1 MARIPMGNGG
11 QAQIARAPVRQ
22 IQPEGMATARAVEG
36 LGATGAQIGLDQ
48 MAAQTRLDRV
58 EMLRQQEVAEAAT
71 RARDSTLL
79 HGTEDSLRDLSDDI
93 NRRVMTGELPKGDA
107 LKTWETESKKRV
119 DESLPNFSDAARG
132 SLQPRLMGKAGDLGR
147 AVRVTVEKRDRDD
160 ITADLTTGLEQ
171 LQRQYTTDPQ
181 RAEASMNALM
191 DTIGPFSNY
200 SATDREKLRQGWKE
214 QAQFTQGY
222 EAVSAGK
229 NDPAALAKAEQLLDT
244 LGDLDPQKRAVL
256 GDRIA
261 GYRLRMEQQAELRAQ
276 RADRAAEARMRQ
288 AQAEFE
294 TFQGLADKGTKLEPD
309 YIDRVV
315 AATAGTPY
323 QQGVRA
329 LAQMAKD
336 NGGLAAQPLAVQQAT
351 LDAID
356 AQIATNGRTP
366 ELDRRRQQVAKVAE
380 GAAADAQRDP
390 LRAAVERGVLDALP
404 TLSLQGGVEGLIG
417 GLQARVAAAE
427 SVRGWAGR
435 PVAPLTPDEAQSLGR
450 MLQTLPPDQ
459 RGNAV
464 AMMAAAVPPD
474 QMVATARLIDAQDK
488 PLALAMAAGA
498 SRTTEDRT
506 VAELILRG
514 AQAVKDKSVK
524 EESGAEYGLRASLAE
539 EAGDAMPEAVRG
551 DVLEAARFIYLGK
564 QAAGESVSYKGALA
578 LAAGGPIVEHNGR
591 RLPVPAGLDEDSLRE
606 KLRTLPAAKLDAPG
620 GQVLIGGRPMPLAQF
635 MATLPDA
642 QLEPVARGR
651 YAVRAGGARVMNA
664 ERRPVVVDLR

>member
-11 QAQIARAPVRQ
+11 GAQIARAPVRQ
-22 IQPEGMATARAVEG
+22 IQPEGLATARAVEN
-36 LGATGAQIGLDQ
+36 LAATGVQIGLDQ

-93 NRRVMTGELPKGDA
+93 NRRVLTGELPKTEA

-119 DESLPNFSDAARG
+119 DESLSGFSEASRG
-132 SLQPRLMGKAGDLGR
+132 SLQPRLMGKASDLGR
-147 AVRVTVEKRDRDD
+147 AVRLTVERKDRDD

-181 RAEASMNALM
+181 RAEAGMNALM

-214 QAQFTQGY
+214 QAQFTMGY

-229 NDPAALAKAEQLLDT
+229 HDPAALAKAEELLDT

-256 GDRIA
+256 SDRIA

-276 RADRAAEARMRQ
+276 RADRAAEARMRK

-294 TFQGLADKGTKLEPD
+294 TFQGLADKGTMLQPD

-315 AATAGTPY
+315 DATAGTPY
-323 QQGVRA
+323 QQGVRM

-356 AQIATNGRTP
+356 AQIATTGRTP
-366 ELDRRRQQVAKVAE
+366 ELDKRRQQVAKVAE

-404 TLSLQGGVEGLIG
+404 PLSLQGGVEGLVG
-417 GLQARVAAAE
+417 GLQARVAAADR
-427 SVRGWAGR
+427 VRGWAGR
-435 PVAPLTPDEAQSLGR
+435 SVAPLTPDEAQSLGR

-464 AMMAAAVPPD
+464 AMMAAAVPAD

-514 AQAVKDKSVK
+514 AQAVKDKAVK
-524 EESGAEYGLRASLAE
+524 EESGAGYGLRASLAAE
-539 EAGDAMPEAVRG
+539 VGDAMPEAVRG
-551 DVLEAARFIYLGK
+551 DVLEAARLIYLGK
-564 QAAGESVSYKGALA
+564 MAAGESVSYGGALA

-606 KLRTLPAAKLDAPG
+606 KLRTLPPGKLDAPG
-620 GQVLIGGRPMPLAQF
+620 GQVLTGGQAMPLAQF

-651 YAVRAGGARVMNA
+651 YAVRAGGSLVMNA